1 MDKYDTLLDLIE
13 YPEKYTS
20 DEVQEL
26 FSDPEIKGIYNVLC
40 KTVSSLKSEDRISD
54 ELIESEW
61 KRLHSRSG
69 LRFPISSR
77 AASVA
82 IVIFSSLI
90 ALAVGIAV
98 SVSVVNKDSMPV
110 VTDASSGSAEK
121 IANTVDSA
129 TSSKRDVDEESSS
142 VIFEDSTLEE
152 ILKTIA
158 DHYNVSVEIRNTDA
172 AGIHM
177 FYKFDPSKQLE
188 DIVEQLNTF
197 DRISISIDGDTII
210 VD

>member
-13 YPEKYTS
+13 YPEKYSTK
-20 DEVQEL
+20 EVCEL
-26 FSDPEIKGIYNVLC
+26 MSETEMKDIYTIIS
-40 KTVSSLKSEDRISD
+40 KTVSTLKSEYTLSD
-54 ELIESEW
+54 EFIDSEW
-61 KRLHSRSG
+61 KRLDSQSRKH
-69 LRFPISSR
+69 FFFSSR

-82 IVIFSSLI
+82 IVIFTSVV

-98 SVSVVNKDSMPV
+98 SVSIVNKDSIPV
-110 VTDASSGSAEK
+110 LTDASSGSAEK
-121 IANTVDSA
+121 IADTVDSA
-129 TSSKRDVDEESSS
+129 TSSKREVDGESSS

-152 ILKTIA
+152 ILKMIA

-197 DRISISIDGDTII
+197 DRIEICFEGNTII